1 MSKFSHIQST
11 PSMHNGHKEPA
22 RLQAKFFM
30 SSAFPP
36 FTLCLKF
43 QSFTSH
49 FAAFRTFRL
58 THLFLI
64 SLQTERNRGIFSPF
78 KPTSVQIHA
87 YLSRQS
93 ILSFFSNMPMFERKG
108 RHLFPEIA
116 LIFRK
121 TPVFQMKIALLLVV
135 FGLNF
140 R

>member
-1 MSKFSHIQST
+1 
-11 PSMHNGHKEPA
+11 MHNGHKDPA

-108 RHLFPEIA
+108 RHLFPER
-116 LIFRK
+116 LIITNNEMPLSEEQVKVNLFRAR
-121 TPVFQMKIALLLVV
+121 QKIKQQYTEINDY
-135 FGLNF
+135 GL
-140 R
+140 